1 MSKGKI
7 LAIAAIIVMAALL
20 LPSAI
25 SVAELT
31 TSVQNASTEEL
42 VPVIIM
48 LNTDAWVSSSGVT
61 ARSTAFDLAK
71 QEVSSILGAG
81 ELQSMAMANNRGKIK
96 RDLHIIDAI
105 SADILPSM
113 LDELLNSSAVN
124 EVYPDEKLYA
134 LLADSVPW
142 INASDVWLLL
152 DSQGDNV
159 TGKGVVVAVL
169 DTGVDYRHPD
179 LGGGKGTGYKVVTGH
194 DYVNDDLDPMDD
206 DGHGTQMA
214 GIIAANG
221 DLKGVAPDATL
232 LAYKVLDSSGAGDTS
247 ATIAAIEAA
256 IKEGADIISMS
267 LGGILDTTNQPLA
280 EAINRALD
288 AGVIVV
294 AAAGNDGPL
303 IGSIRDPGSYERVIT
318 VGATGEIILKVV
330 VENKTLD
337 AYTMLYSPLTNT
349 SGELAYA
356 ELGYSDNFSS
366 ANCTFTNKI
375 ALIER
380 GFLTFEKKVEN
391 AHNAGAIGVIIFNNE
406 PGGLNEKYTGY
417 TLGNASDIPAVL
429 ITQEDGK
436 ALLDLMSRKPVIV
449 SMTVFIDKDLRWR
462 SLLGVSSSRGPGPG
476 YIIKP
481 DIVAPGCR
489 INSTALSGE
498 YNASREGTS
507 LAVPHV
513 SGACALL
520 LQLHPDWTPEMIKA
534 ALMNNAHDLG
544 YCVFEQGAGRVDV
557 LKAAK
562 TEFLALPPSI
572 SASMERYANSVITVR
587 NLQNYTLNVNI
598 SVANEEAFEAVNM
611 FWFSPVTNATP
622 INIDITPTLTL
633 GPGESKPVNLNVTLP
648 EDILNL
654 HYCGRI
660 VISSTNSS
668 IAVPFAFRSSNII
681 VDKNESIQLAIMSAA
696 AGDTILVAEGNY
708 CENVVIDKPVH
719 IRSLAGPSKTV
730 ITASDS
736 MMPIFKVN
744 SNNVTI
750 CGFGIMDADVG
761 IMLSRSEFS
770 NISNNNISKT
780 ACGIKLTMSN
790 TAYIEGNAVFDNACG
805 IALSLSPNALLKD
818 NIMFDN
824 ENGIELS
831 QSNTARMEKN
841 TLSNNDCGIALSQS
855 ATTLLKDNTVFD
867 NDCGIE
873 LRHSNTALVEN
884 NTVFGNNNNIDLTGS
899 HNNYISRNNISTGG
913 IGIALKLS
921 NYNTIS
927 NNTVQKNG
935 VGIDFSISNSNI
947 LHNNNMIN
955 NTEQVEGSGTNIWD
969 GNYWSN
975 YAGEDNDND
984 GIGDTPYPI
993 DSHWYEEDKHP
1004 YMQKDGWL

>member
-1 MSKGKI
+1 MSKGRI
-7 LAIAAIIVMAALL
+7 LVIAAIIVMAALL
-20 LPSAI
+20 LPPTI

-48 LNTDAWVSSSGVT
+48 LDTNAGVSGSGVT

-71 QEVSSILGAG
+71 QEVSSILGVS
-81 ELQSMAMANNRGKIK
+81 ELQYMGLGDNRGKIK

-124 EVYPDEKLYA
+124 EVYPDQKLYA

-152 DSQGDNV
+152 DSKGENV
-159 TGKGVVVAVL
+159 TGKGVMVAVL

-179 LGGGKGTGYKVVTGH
+179 LGGGKGTGYKVFRGY
-194 DYVNDDLDPMDD
+194 DFVNDDFDPMDD

-232 LAYKVLDSSGAGDTS
+232 LAYKVLDSSGAGDTA

-256 IKEGADIISMS
+256 INEGADIISMS
-267 LGGILDTTNQPLA
+267 LGGILDTTNEPLA
-280 EAINRALD
+280 EAVNRALD

-318 VGATGEIILKVV
+318 VGATGDITLKVV

-337 AYTMLYSPLTNT
+337 AYTMLYSLLTNA

-380 GFLTFEKKVEN
+380 GILTFEKKVEN
-391 AHNAGAIGVIIFNNE
+391 AYNAGAIGVIIFNNE

-449 SMTVFIDKDLRWR
+449 NMTVFIDNDLYWR
-462 SLLGVSSSRGPGPG
+462 SLRGDSSSLGPGPG

-481 DIVAPGCR
+481 DLLAPGCR
-489 INSTALSGE
+489 INSTALSGH

-513 SGACALL
+513 TGACALL

-572 SASMERYANSVITVR
+572 SASTEKYANSEITVL
-587 NLQNYTLNVNI
+587 NLQNYTLNVDV
-598 SVANEEAFEAVNM
+598 SLAHEEAINLN
-611 FWFSPVTNATP
+611 FSPVTNATP
-622 INIDITPTLTL
+622 INIDITPNLTL
-633 GPGESKPVNLNVTLP
+633 GPGESKPINLNVTLP
-648 EDILNL
+648 EDIFNL

-668 IAVPFAFRSSNII
+668 IAVPFAFRSTSII
-681 VDKNESIQLAIMSAA
+681 VDKNESIKLAIMSAA
-696 AGDTILVAEGNY
+696 AGDRILFAEGNY
-708 CENVVIDKPVH
+708 CENIVIDKPMY
-719 IRSLAGPSKTV
+719 IRSLAGPSKTL
-730 ITASDS
+730 ITPSDS

-750 CGFGIMDADVG
+750 CGFAITGGDVG
-761 IMLSRSEFS
+761 VMLSRSESS
-770 NISNNNISKT
+770 NISGNNISKN

-790 TAYIEGNAVFDNACG
+790 TAHIEGNAVFDNTCG
-805 IALSLSPNALLKD
+805 IELSQTPNTLLKD
-818 NIMFDN
+818 NILFDN

-831 QSNTARMEKN
+831 QSNTPRMEKN
-841 TLSNNDCGIALSQS
+841 TLFNNDCGIELSQS
-855 ATTLLKDNTVFD
+855 ATALLKNNTVFD

-873 LRHSNTALVEN
+873 LHHSNNALLAN

-899 HNNYISRNNISTGG
+899 HNNYISRNNISTGE

-921 NYNTIS
+921 NYNSIF
-927 NNTVQKNG
+927 NNTVQKNE
-935 VGIDFSISNSNI
+935 VGIVFSISNSNI
-947 LHNNNMIN
+947 LRNNNMVN
-955 NTEQVEGSGTNIWD
+955 NTEQVEGSGANIWD

-984 GIGDTPYPI
+984 GIGDTPYTI
-993 DSHWYEEDKHP
+993 DGHRHEEDKHP
-1004 YMQKDGWL
+1004 YMQKDGWLYIP